1 MWAPRE
7 RMEGVE
13 FVYTVGMDRE
23 SIAERLDEAS
33 SGVLSLADDG
43 RAYAVP
49 VHVTLD
55 RGAGRLLFRLSDDE
69 HSEKMR
75 FVETTDEG
83 TFICY
88 DDCGDESWSIMA
100 RGSVRILPDEELPD
114 DATLNEMYGSV
125 RVFDENVSDL
135 HLHIV
140 ELSLD
145 ELTGRETAR

>member
-1 MWAPRE
+1 
-7 RMEGVE
+7 MEDVE
-13 FVYTVGMDRE
+13 FVYTVGMDDE
-23 SIAERLDEAS
+23 TIAERLDEAS
-33 SGVLSLADDG
+33 SGVLSLASDG
-43 RAYAVP
+43 NAYAVP

-55 RGAGRLLFRLSDDE
+55 SGGNRLLFRLSDDE
-69 HSEKMR
+69 HSEKMQ
-75 FVETTDEG
+75 FVKTTGEA

-100 RGSVRILPDEELPD
+100 RGSVRVLPDEELPD
-114 DATLNEMYGSV
+114 DATLNKLYGSV

-135 HLHIV
+135 KLHIV